1 MSIGVDRLVFALNQL
16 DQFKED
22 DNNNILVCVLDP
34 NYLDQ
39 YYKIVNELR
48 ENNINSEIYLDT
60 TKKSKK
66 AINLCR

>member
-22 DNNNILVCVLDP
+22 ENNNILVCVLDP

-39 YYKIVNELR
+39 YYKIVNL
-48 ENNINSEIYLDT
+48 NKLP
-60 TKKSKK
+60 
-66 AINLCR
+66 NLIILN